1 MQKRPYVVGITG
13 GSGSGKT
20 TFIKELSEQ
29 FKPDELC
36 LISQDNYYKKREEQK
51 TDEQGVKNFD
61 RPKSIDRKQYTRDV
75 LSILEGKTIERL
87 EYTFNNEKKDPQTL
101 TFFPAPIIIL
111 EGLFIYHFKRIAKE
125 IDLRLF
131 LTAKEHLKL
140 SRRIKRD
147 QMERNYPLEDVLY
160 RYEKHVTPSFEK
172 YIKPYM
178 SDVDVIVN
186 NNEHYGV
193 ALEMVAAFLK
203 TKV

>member
-1 MQKRPYVVGITG
+1 MTKRPFVVGITG

-20 TFIKELSEQ
+20 TFIRELSNH
-29 FKPDELC
+29 FSNDEIC
-36 LISQDNYYKKREEQK
+36 LISQDNYYRVREEQK
-51 TDEQGVKNFD
+51 TDEQGIKNFD
-61 RPKSIDRKQYTRDV
+61 RPKSIDKKEYTKDV
-75 LSILEGKTIERL
+75 LSILKGHTVERM
-87 EYTFNNEKKDPQTL
+87 EYTFNNEKKDPQML

-125 IDLRLF
+125 IDLKLF

-172 YIKPYM
+172 YIKPHM

-186 NNEHYGV
+186 NNEHYGT

-203 TKV
+203 TKI